1 VAQSS
6 ILELAKEGNAEAIAT
21 LINRSIQAKGITTA
35 KATLE
40 QECLSTDL
48 RSPKKINQKALVSL
62 IRKGML
68 SLQVKTIKE
77 LEITAYQSDYE
88 TASDREL

>member
-1 VAQSS
+1 MAQSS
-6 ILELAKEGNAEAIAT
+6 ILELAKQGNAEAIAT

-48 RSPKKINQKALVSL
+48 RSPQKINQKAMVSL

-77 LEITAYQSDYE
+77 LDITAYQSDYE